1 MSTLK
6 IITNE
11 DLANKGVMPL
21 ADVPGLS
28 AEEMKRKFEEI
39 VRDVVITAFN
49 QNMQLLEDAVFVDPQ
64 SHTYYLR
71 ASDLLTTYQAIL
83 DNADAGKIAA
93 AVAVK
98 EMDTSLKLTINSLN
112 LTVSGHTT
120 KIGTLEGKML
130 TVEGKVSNLETQGWI
145 VFDKNDGSDMPDKKS
160 VKCTFNYTDNTVKI
174 PTTVPTFTRAGYT
187 FLGWAESRSAETAEY
202 QAGDTIS
209 NLDQHSYGNM
219 VCLNAVWQENTP

>member
-130 TVEGKVSNLETQGWI
+130 TVEGKVANLEKQGWI
-145 VFDKNDGSDMPDKKS
+145 SFSKNDGSLFPDKKTIEC
-160 VKCTFNYTDNTVKI
+160 VFDYTNNRTTI
-174 PTTVPTFTRAGYT
+174 PSTTPTFTREGYT
-187 FLGWAESRSAETAEY
+187 FLGWASDSNAETADY
-202 QAGDTIS
+202 QAGDTIN
-209 NLDQHSYGNM
+209 NLDENTWGNM
-219 VCLNAVWQENTP
+219 VILYAIWQENED

>member
-1 MSTLK
+1 
-6 IITNE
+6 
-11 DLANKGVMPL
+11 MPL

-64 SHTYYLR
+64 SHSYYLR
-71 ASDLLTTYQAIL
+71 ASDLLTTYQSIL
-83 DNADAGKIAA
+83 DNGDAGKIAA

-98 EMDTSLKLTINSLN
+98 EMDTSLKNSMS
-112 LTVSGHTT
+112 TTSGKVT
-120 KIGTLEGKML
+120 TLEGKMT
-130 TVEGKVSNLETQGWI
+130 TVEGKVTTLEGKVATLETLETQGWI
-145 VFDKNDGSDMPDKKS
+145 VFDKNDGTDIPDKKS
-160 VKCTFNYTDNTVKI
+160 VKCTFNYTANTAVI
-174 PTTVPTFTRAGYT
+174 PSTAPTFTRTGYT
-187 FLGWAESRSAETAEY
+187 FLGWAEARSAETAEY